1 MNATRITGA
10 VIAALAITTAAAAC
24 GSARAPSTGTTKTAV
39 AVKSSAPTA
48 AEIAIRT
55 AVAAEC
61 RPAQGIDT
69 SVSSA
74 ATIGAFEDG
83 VGGWESQLTS
93 FGSIPLT
100 GVPDGPNT
108 AREIAL
114 DYAKA
119 NLALLIG
126 AEHDNP
132 FGSGFSA
139 RKVRKAYSLATS
151 ALQDVLNRCEAA
163 GD

>member
-10 VIAALAITTAAAAC
+10 VMAALAITTAAAAC
-24 GSARAPSTGTTKTAV
+24 GSTHSPSPAATASVAAKTRAPSA
-39 AVKSSAPTA
+39 SA
-48 AEIAIRT
+48 IAIRT

-139 RKVRKAYSLATS
+139 RKVRRAYSLATS